1 VRPTV
6 LTFVGYYLPGHKSGG
21 PVRTITNMV
30 DHLGEELDFR
40 IVTADR
46 DFLDTAPYPDVDID
60 EWNRVG
66 KAQVF
71 YASPRSQSLVNLVR
85 LIRGTPHDVLYLNS
99 FFSPGFTLPPL
110 LARRLGLI
118 PRRPTVIAP
127 RGEFSEG
134 SFALKRWK
142 KQPYKTAA
150 RALGLY
156 RNLTWQASSEY
167 EVKDIREAM
176 ESTAHRILVAP
187 NLPPVPDAGGGV
199 GQQRRRNPGD
209 PLRVCFLSR
218 ISPEKNLEYA
228 LRVLATVRVPVEF
241 NIVGPG
247 QDQAYWE
254 KCQRLI
260 ANMPEHVKVETH
272 GGVQHAQ
279 VASVF
284 ADHDLFFLPTRGENY
299 GHVIAEALAVGTPV
313 LIADTTP
320 WRELKEKGIGWDLA
334 LNDEGRFVSAI
345 EEAATTTG
353 EDYTDW
359 RMRVLSYATERLGGR
374 EIIES
379 NRRLFHGLAEEERRL
394 IASRG

>member
-1 VRPTV
+1 VKPRI
-6 LTFVGYYLPGHKSGG
+6 LTFVGYYLPGYKSGG
-21 PVRTITNMV
+21 PVRTITNIV
-30 DHLGEELDFR
+30 DHLGDELDFR

-46 DFLDTAPYPDVDID
+46 DALDTAPYPDVDVD
-60 EWNRVG
+60 EWNTVG

-71 YASPRSQSLVNLVR
+71 YASPRTQSLVNLAR
-85 LIRGTPHDVLYLNS
+85 IIRGTPHDVLYLNS
-99 FFSPGFTLPPL
+99 FFSPGFTLRPL

-134 SFALKRWK
+134 AFALKRWK

-156 RNLTWQASSEY
+156 GDLTWQASSEH
-167 EVKDIREAM
+167 EVKDIREAV

-187 NLPPVPDAGGGV
+187 DLPPVPGAVSGV
-199 GQQRRRNPGD
+199 GQQRRRDPGF

-218 ISPEKNLEYA
+218 ITPMKNLDYA

-247 QDQAYWE
+247 RDQAYWE

-260 ANMPEHVKVETH
+260 ANMPEHVKVEAH
-272 GGVQHAQ
+272 GGVEHAQ
-279 VASVF
+279 VASVL

-299 GHVIAEALAVGTPV
+299 GHVIAEALAAGTPV

-320 WRELKEKGIGWDLA
+320 WRGLKEKGVGWDLA
-334 LNDEGRFVSAI
+334 LNDEGRFVAAI
-345 EEAATTTG
+345 EEAARTMG
-353 EDYTDW
+353 DDYADW
-359 RMRVLSYATERLGGR
+359 RMRVLSYARERLDDR

-379 NRRLFHGLAEEERRL
+379 NLRLFLSTLG
-394 IASRG
+394 IGD